1 MIYDAHLHRKN
12 LETGGFLIGLEGLPL
27 FKEKVLSNTEALSL
41 HDPNKHYVAFYYVSK
56 HECETVTIS
65 HKYLKYH
72 PKREQY
78 TPLQVIASIR
88 RNSPKAVIIDT
99 LNEPYWRPYDYWEVA
114 QEFPELPFVFAHS
127 GGYSI
132 NDFVKICHLQK
143 NVWIDFSLT
152 HATLGNY
159 GSPEKGLPYV
169 EQAIKYSLNSPFKSR
184 VLLASDFPFF
194 SQAEVFQYYA
204 EYIDQLNNNFLELF
218 HQIV

>member
-27 FKEKVLSNTEALSL
+27 FKENVLSNTEALSL
-41 HDPNKHYVAFYYVSK
+41 HDPNNHYIAFYYISR
-56 HECETVTIS
+56 HECGAVTFP

-72 PKREQY
+72 PQREQY
-78 TPLQVIASIR
+78 TPRQVIASIR

-99 LNEPYWRPYDYWEVA
+99 LNEPHWQPYDYWKVA
-114 QEFPELPFVFAHS
+114 KEFPTLPFVFAHS
-127 GGYSI
+127 GGYLI
-132 NDFVKICHLQK
+132 NDFIKICHLQK

-152 HATLGNY
+152 HATMGYY
-159 GSPEKGLPYV
+159 GRAEKGLPYV

-218 HQIV
+218 NQIV